1 MSEVQTQLAADS
13 TQQVSFDTKVTTPNV
28 PNLLGLDRDAL
39 EAFFASIGEKKF
51 RATQVM
57 KWIHQLG
64 ITDFQQMNNLSKDLR
79 NQLSET
85 SCIQNIEVAEDL
97 ISTDGTRKWLLRLHD
112 GNHIEAVYIPE
123 DDRGTLCVS
132 SQVGCALDCSFCSTG
147 RQGFNRNLTTAEI
160 ISQVW
165 LASQLLDEEKK
176 PGRKITNVV
185 MMGMGEP
192 LLNFNNVVSAVRIM
206 MDDFAYGLS
215 KRRVTVSTAG
225 VVPAMDRLGDIIDMR
240 LAVSLHAT
248 NDALRDELV
257 PVNKKYPLK
266 ELMDACRRFIDKQ
279 NSRSRITFEY
289 VMLDGVN
296 DQPEH
301 ARELIKL
308 LKGIPTLMNL
318 IPFNPFE
325 GSGYRTSSRNAV
337 SRFSEILHNSGMTT
351 VVRKTRGDDIDAACG
366 QLAGKIE
373 DKSRRHRR
381 FEEPRYGME

>member
-1 MSEVQTQLAADS
+1 MSEVQPKINVIPVLQAVVNT
-13 TQQVSFDTKVTTPNV
+13 DTT
-28 PNLLGLDRDAL
+28 NLLGLDRAGL
-39 EAFFASIGEKKF
+39 EAFFESIGEKKF

-64 ITDFQQMNNLSKDLR
+64 VTDFQEMNNISKDLR
-79 NQLSET
+79 QQLAQT
-85 SCIQNIEVAEDL
+85 SCIQNLHVEKDL
-97 ISTDGTRKWLLRLHD
+97 ISKDGTRKWLLQLND
-112 GNHIEAVYIPE
+112 GNLIEAVFIPE

-147 RQGFNRNLTTAEI
+147 RQGFNRNLTTAEV

-165 LASQLLDEEKK
+165 LAAHLLEEEKK

-192 LLNFNNVVSAVRIM
+192 LLNFDNTITAVRIM

-225 VVPAMDRLGDIIDMR
+225 VVPAMDRLGDTLDMR
-240 LAVSLHAT
+240 LAVSLHAS
-248 NDALRDELV
+248 NDELRNELV

-266 ELMDACRRFIDKQ
+266 ELMAACRRFIDKQ

-289 VMLDGVN
+289 VMLDGIN

-325 GSGYRTSSRNAV
+325 GSGYRTSSKNAI
-337 SRFSEILHNSGMTT
+337 SRFREILHNSGMTT
-351 VVRKTRGDDIDAACG
+351 VVRKTRGEDIDAACG

-381 FEEPRYGME
+381 FEEPRFGME

>member
-1 MSEVQTQLAADS
+1 MSVIQQTIES
-13 TQQVSFDTKVTTPNV
+13 NPVQQVVFDNKTT
-28 PNLLGLDRDAL
+28 NLLGLDRAAL
-39 EAFFASIGEKKF
+39 EAFFESIGEKKF

-57 KWIHQLG
+57 KWIHQMG
-64 ITDFQQMNNLSKDLR
+64 VTDFQQMNNLSKDLR
-79 NQLSET
+79 RQLSET
-85 SCIQNIEVAEDL
+85 SCIQNLHVAKDL
-97 ISTDGTRKWLLRLHD
+97 ISKDGTRKWLLQLHD
-112 GNHIEAVYIPE
+112 GNKIETVFIPE

-147 RQGFNRNLTTAEI
+147 RQGFNRNLTAAEI

-165 LASQLLDEEKK
+165 LASQLLEEEKK

-192 LLNFNNVVSAVRIM
+192 LLNFDNTITAVRIM

-225 VVPAMDRLGDIIDMR
+225 VVPAMERLGDTLDMR

-248 NDALRDELV
+248 NDELRNELV

-266 ELMDACRRFIDKQ
+266 ELMAACRRFIDKQ
-279 NSRSRITFEY
+279 NTRSRITFEY
-289 VMLDGVN
+289 VMLDGIN
-296 DQPEH
+296 DKPEH
-301 ARELIKL
+301 ARELIRL

-325 GSGYRTSSRNAV
+325 GSGYSTSSKKAV
-337 SRFSEILHNSGMTT
+337 TRFREILHASGMTT

-381 FEEPRYGME
+381 FEEPRFGMEK

>member
-1 MSEVQTQLAADS
+1 MSEVQQQIDS
-13 TQQVSFDTKVTTPNV
+13 SPSRQVVLQTGAT
-28 PNLLGLDRDAL
+28 NLLGLDRTAL
-39 EAFFASIGEKKF
+39 ESFFEAIGEKKF

-64 ITDFQQMNNLSKDLR
+64 VTDFQQMNNLSKDLR
-79 NQLSET
+79 NKLAEI
-85 SCIQNIEVAEDL
+85 SCVKNLAVTKDQ
-97 ISTDGTRKWLLRLHD
+97 ISKDGTRKWLLELPD
-112 GNHIEAVYIPE
+112 GNHIETVFIPE

-147 RQGFNRNLTTAEI
+147 RQGFNRNLTAAEI

-165 LASQLLDEEKK
+165 LASQLLEEEKK

-192 LLNFNNVVSAVRIM
+192 LLNFDNTITAVRIM

-225 VVPAMDRLGDIIDMR
+225 VVPAMDRLGDTLDMR

-248 NDALRDELV
+248 NDDLRNELV

-266 ELMDACRRFIDKQ
+266 ELMAACRRFIDKQ
-279 NSRSRITFEY
+279 NTRSRITFEY
-289 VMLDGVN
+289 VMLDGIN

-325 GSGYRTSSRNAV
+325 GSGYNTSSKKAV
-337 SRFSEILHNSGMTT
+337 ARFREILHASGMTT
-351 VVRKTRGDDIDAACG
+351 VVRKTRGEDIDAACG

-381 FEEPRYGME
+381 FEEPRFGMEK

>member
-1 MSEVQTQLAADS
+1 MSEIHPQLAIQPAGTVPDS
-13 TQQVSFDTKVTTPNV
+13 RQI
-28 PNLLGLDRDAL
+28 NLLGLDRAGL
-39 EAFFASIGEKKF
+39 EELFISMGEKKF

-64 ITDFQQMNNLSKDLR
+64 VTDFQEMNNLSKDLR
-79 NQLSET
+79 ARLVESF
-85 SCIQNIEVAEDL
+85 SIQNLHVARDVR
-97 ISTDGTRKWLLRLHD
+97 SKDGTRKWLLQLQD
-112 GNHIEAVYIPE
+112 GNFIETVFIPE

-147 RQGFNRNLTTAEI
+147 RQGFNRNLDTAEI

-165 LASQLLDEEKK
+165 LATNLLEEESK

-192 LLNFNNVVSAVRIM
+192 LLNFESTVRAVRIM

-225 VVPAMDRLGDIIDMR
+225 VVPAIDRLADTLDMR
-240 LAVSLHAT
+240 LAVSLHAS
-248 NDALRDELV
+248 NDKLRDELV
-257 PVNKKYPLK
+257 PLNKKYPLQ
-266 ELMDACRRFIDKQ
+266 ELMAACRRFIDKQ
-279 NSRSRITFEY
+279 KTRSRITFEY
-289 VMLDGVN
+289 VLLDGIN

-301 ARELIKL
+301 ARELVKL
-308 LKGIPTLMNL
+308 LKGVPTLMNL

-325 GSGYRTSSRNAV
+325 GSGYKTSPRQAI
-337 SRFSEILHNSGMTT
+337 SRFADILNQAGMTT
-351 VVRKTRGDDIDAACG
+351 VTRKTRGEDIDAACG

-373 DKSRRHRR
+373 DRSRRHRR
-381 FEEPRYGME
+381 FVEPRFGMK

>member
-1 MSEVQTQLAADS
+1 MNEIQAQIEIKPPQQGVADAGCI
-13 TQQVSFDTKVTTPNV
+13 
-28 PNLLGLDRDAL
+28 NLLGLDRAGL
-39 EAFFASIGEKKF
+39 EAFFAAMGEKKF
-51 RATQVM
+51 RATQLM
-57 KWIHQLG
+57 KWIHQLAVV
-64 ITDFQQMNNLSKDLR
+64 DFQEMNNLSKDLR
-79 NQLSET
+79 NKLAESG
-85 SCIQNIEVAEDL
+85 CVQNLHVSQDQ
-97 ISTDGTRKWLLRLHD
+97 ISKDGTRKWLLRLHD

-147 RQGFNRNLTTAEI
+147 RQGFNRNLSTAEI

-165 LASQLLDEEKK
+165 LAAHLLEEEKK

-192 LLNFNNVVSAVRIM
+192 LLNFDNVVSAVRIM

-225 VVPAMDRLGDIIDMR
+225 VVPAMDRLGDILDMR
-240 LAVSLHAT
+240 LAVSLHAS
-248 NDALRDELV
+248 NDALRNELV

-266 ELMDACRRFIDKQ
+266 ELMAACRRFIDKQ
-279 NSRSRITFEY
+279 NTRSRITFEY
-289 VMLDGVN
+289 VLLDGIN

-318 IPFNPFE
+318 IPFNPFA
-325 GSGYRTSSRNAV
+325 GSGYRTSSKKAV
-337 SRFSEILHNSGMTT
+337 LRFSEILHKAGMTT
-351 VVRKTRGDDIDAACG
+351 VVRKTRGEDIDAACG
-366 QLAGKIE
+366 QLAGKIQ

-381 FEEPRYGME
+381 FTEPRFGMEK

>member
-1 MSEVQTQLAADS
+1 
-13 TQQVSFDTKVTTPNV
+13 
-28 PNLLGLDRDAL
+28 
-39 EAFFASIGEKKF
+39 
-51 RATQVM
+51 M

-64 ITDFQQMNNLSKDLR
+64 VVDFQKMNNLSKDLR
-79 NQLSET
+79 KQLAES
-85 SCIQNIEVAEDL
+85 SCIQNLQVTLDQ
-97 ISTDGTRKWLLRLHD
+97 ISKDGTRKWLLRLHD
-112 GNHIEAVYIPE
+112 GNHIEAVFIPE

-147 RQGFNRNLTTAEI
+147 RQGFNRNLSTAEI

-192 LLNFNNVVSAVRIM
+192 LLNFDNVVSAVRIM

-225 VVPAMDRLGDIIDMR
+225 VVPAMDRLGDVLDMR
-240 LAVSLHAT
+240 LAVSLHAS
-248 NDALRDELV
+248 NDKLRNELV

-266 ELMDACRRFIDKQ
+266 ELIAACQRFIDKQ

-289 VMLDGVN
+289 VMLDGIN
-296 DQPEH
+296 DRPEH
-301 ARELIKL
+301 AHELIKL

-325 GSGYRTSSRNAV
+325 GSGYSTSSKKAV
-337 SRFSEILHNSGMTT
+337 LRFSETLHEAGMTT
-351 VVRKTRGDDIDAACG
+351 VVRKTRGEDIAAACG
-366 QLAGKIE
+366 QLAGKIK

-381 FEEPRYGME
+381 FSEPRFGME

>member
-1 MSEVQTQLAADS
+1 MNEAQ
-13 TQQVSFDTKVTTPNV
+13 QQVEINKAQQDIR
-28 PNLLGLDRDAL
+28 NLLGMDRSAL
-39 EAFFASIGEKKF
+39 ESYFESIGEKKF
-51 RATQVM
+51 RASQVM
-57 KWIHQLG
+57 KWIHQIG
-64 ITDFQQMNNLSKDLR
+64 VTDFQSMNNLSKDLR
-79 NQLSET
+79 AQLENSA
-85 SCIQNIEVAEDL
+85 CIQNLQVAKDN
-97 ISTDGTRKWLLRLHD
+97 ISKDGTRKWLLRLAD
-112 GNHIEAVYIPE
+112 GNHIETVFIPE

-147 RQGFNRNLTTAEI
+147 RQGFNRNLNSSEI

-165 LASQLLDEEKK
+165 LASQLLEEEKK

-192 LLNFNNVVSAVRIM
+192 LLNFDNVVTAVRIM

-215 KRRVTVSTAG
+215 KRRVTISTAG
-225 VVPAMDRLGDIIDMR
+225 VIPAMDRLGDTLDMR

-266 ELMDACRRFIDKQ
+266 ELMAACRRFIDKQ

-289 VMLDGVN
+289 VLLDGVN
-296 DQPEH
+296 DKPEH
-301 ARELIKL
+301 ARELIRL

-325 GSGYRTSSRNAV
+325 GSGYRTSSPQAV
-337 SRFSEILHNSGMTT
+337 ARFREILHRSGMNCVT
-351 VVRKTRGDDIDAACG
+351 RKTRGEDIDAACG

-381 FEEPRYGME
+381 FAEPRFGME

>member
-1 MSEVQTQLAADS
+1 MSEAQQQTRNVL
-13 TQQVSFDTKVTTPNV
+13 TQHAES
-28 PNLLGLDRDAL
+28 NLLGFDRVAL
-39 EAFFASIGEKKF
+39 EAFFESIGEKKF

-57 KWIHQLG
+57 KWIHQMG
-64 ITDFQQMNNLSKDLR
+64 VVDFEQMNNLSKDLR
-79 NQLSET
+79 NHLSKTATIQNLLVSNDQLS
-85 SCIQNIEVAEDL
+85 S
-97 ISTDGTRKWLLRLHD
+97 DGTRKWLLQLPD
-112 GNHIEAVYIPE
+112 GNRIETVFIPE
-123 DDRGTLCVS
+123 DGRGTLCIS

-147 RQGFNRNLTTAEI
+147 RQGFNRNLSAAEI

-165 LASQLLDEEKK
+165 LASDLLQEEKK

-185 MMGMGEP
+185 LMGMGEP
-192 LLNFNNVVSAVRIM
+192 LLNFDNVVSAIRIM

-225 VVPAMDRLGDIIDMR
+225 VIPAMDRLGDTLDMR

-248 NDALRDELV
+248 NDKLRDELV
-257 PVNKKYPLK
+257 PVNKKYPLH
-266 ELMDACRRFIDKQ
+266 ELMAACRRFIEKQ

-289 VMLDGVN
+289 VLLDGVN
-296 DQPEH
+296 DKPEH
-301 ARELIKL
+301 ARQLIKL

-325 GSGYRTSSRNAV
+325 GSGYQTSSNRAIF
-337 SRFSEILHNSGMTT
+337 RFREILHAAGMTC
-351 VVRKTRGDDIDAACG
+351 VVRKTRGEDIDAACG

-381 FEEPRYGME
+381 FAEPRFGMEINVK

>member
-1 MSEVQTQLAADS
+1 MSEVQQKIELDPVRQVVFDS
-13 TQQVSFDTKVTTPNV
+13 KA
-28 PNLLGLDRDAL
+28 PNLLGLDRAGL
-39 EAFFASIGEKKF
+39 EAFFENIGEKKF

-57 KWIHQLG
+57 KWIHQMG
-64 ITDFQQMNNLSKDLR
+64 VTDFQQMNNLSKDLR
-79 NQLSET
+79 NRLSET
-85 SCIQNIEVAEDL
+85 SCIQNLQVSKDL
-97 ISTDGTRKWLLRLHD
+97 ISKDGTRKWLLQLQD
-112 GNHIEAVYIPE
+112 GNHIETVFIPE

-147 RQGFNRNLTTAEI
+147 RQGFNRNLSAAEI

-165 LASQLLDEEKK
+165 LATQLLDEEKK
-176 PGRKITNVV
+176 PGRKVTNVV

-192 LLNFNNVVSAVRIM
+192 LLNFDNTIIAVRLM

-225 VVPAMDRLGDIIDMR
+225 VIPAMDRLGDTLDMR
-240 LAVSLHAT
+240 LAVSLHAS
-248 NDALRDELV
+248 NDKLRDELV

-266 ELMDACRRFIDKQ
+266 ELMAACRRFIDKQ
-279 NSRSRITFEY
+279 NTRSRITFEY
-289 VMLDGVN
+289 VMLDGIN
-296 DQPEH
+296 DKPEH
-301 ARELIKL
+301 ARELIRL

-325 GSGYRTSSRNAV
+325 GSGYSTSSKNAV
-337 SRFSEILHNSGMTT
+337 SRFREILHASGMTT

-366 QLAGKIE
+366 QLAGRIE

-381 FEEPRYGME
+381 FEEPRFGMEK

>member
-1 MSEVQTQLAADS
+1 MSEVQQQIEVKPPQQRAAD
-13 TQQVSFDTKVTTPNV
+13 TGCV
-28 PNLLGLDRDAL
+28 NLLGLDRAGL
-39 EAFFASIGEKKF
+39 EAFFAAMGEKKF

-64 ITDFQQMNNLSKDLR
+64 VVDFQEMNNLSKNLR
-79 NQLSET
+79 KQLAES
-85 SCIQNIEVAEDL
+85 SCVQNLQVTRDQ
-97 ISTDGTRKWLLRLHD
+97 ISKDGTRKWLLRLHD

-147 RQGFNRNLTTAEI
+147 RQGFNRNLSTAEI

-192 LLNFNNVVSAVRIM
+192 LLNFDNVVNAVRIM

-225 VVPAMDRLGDIIDMR
+225 VVPAMDRLGDILDMR
-240 LAVSLHAT
+240 LAVSLHAS
-248 NDALRDELV
+248 NDKLRNELV

-266 ELMDACRRFIDKQ
+266 ELMAACHRFIDKQ

-289 VMLDGVN
+289 VMLDGIN
-296 DQPEH
+296 DRPEH
-301 ARELIKL
+301 AHELIKL
-308 LKGIPTLMNL
+308 LKGIPTLMNI

-325 GSGYRTSSRNAV
+325 GSGYSTSSKKAV
-337 SRFSEILHNSGMTT
+337 LRFSETLHEAGMTT
-351 VVRKTRGDDIDAACG
+351 VVRKTRGEDIDAACG

-381 FEEPRYGME
+381 FSEPRFGME

>member
-1 MSEVQTQLAADS
+1 MSEVQQKIESNPVL
-13 TQQVSFDTKVTTPNV
+13 QVVFDNRTT
-28 PNLLGLDRDAL
+28 NLLGLDRAGL
-39 EAFFASIGEKKF
+39 ESFFESIGEKKF

-57 KWIHQLG
+57 KWIHQMG
-64 ITDFQQMNNLSKDLR
+64 VTDFQQMNNLSKDLR
-79 NQLSET
+79 NRLSET
-85 SCIQNIEVAEDL
+85 SRIQNLHVAKDL
-97 ISTDGTRKWLLRLHD
+97 ISKDGTRKWLLQLHD
-112 GNHIEAVYIPE
+112 GNNIEAVFIPE

-147 RQGFNRNLTTAEI
+147 RQGFNRNLTAAEI

-192 LLNFNNVVSAVRIM
+192 LLNFENTIIAVRIM

-225 VVPAMDRLGDIIDMR
+225 VVPAMDRLGDTLDMR

-248 NDALRDELV
+248 NDELRNELV

-266 ELMDACRRFIDKQ
+266 ELMAACRRFIDKQ
-279 NSRSRITFEY
+279 NTRSRITFEY
-289 VMLDGVN
+289 VMLDGIN
-296 DQPEH
+296 DKPEH
-301 ARELIKL
+301 ARELIRL

-325 GSGYRTSSRNAV
+325 GSGYSTSSKRAV
-337 SRFSEILHNSGMTT
+337 TRFREILHASGMTT

-366 QLAGKIE
+366 QLAGRIE

-381 FEEPRYGME
+381 FEEPRFGMEK

>member
-1 MSEVQTQLAADS
+1 MNEVQPQLEGQSIPQVKLDS
-13 TQQVSFDTKVTTPNV
+13 QVT
-28 PNLLGLDRDAL
+28 NLLGLDRSGL
-39 EAFFASIGEKKF
+39 EAFFENIGEKKF

-64 ITDFQQMNNLSKDLR
+64 VVDFQEMNNLSKDLR
-79 NQLSET
+79 NQLSAT
-85 SCIQNIEVAEDL
+85 SCIQNLEVAKDL
-97 ISTDGTRKWLLRLHD
+97 ISKDGTRKWLLQLPD
-112 GNHIEAVYIPE
+112 GNHIEAVFIPE

-165 LASQLLDEEKK
+165 LASHLLEEEKK

-192 LLNFNNVVSAVRIM
+192 LLNFDNVVSAIRIM

-225 VVPAMDRLGDIIDMR
+225 VIPAMDRLGDTLDMR

-248 NDALRDELV
+248 NDELRNDLV

-266 ELMDACRRFIDKQ
+266 ELMAACRRFIDKQ

-289 VMLDGVN
+289 VLLDGVN
-296 DQPEH
+296 DKPEH

-325 GSGYRTSSRNAV
+325 GSGYKTSSKQAV
-337 SRFSEILHNSGMTT
+337 SRFSEILHNAGMTT

-381 FEEPRYGME
+381 FVEPRFGMEQ

>member
-1 MSEVQTQLAADS
+1 MNEFQIQSETPAVQPVAFGTQ
-13 TQQVSFDTKVTTPNV
+13 PI
-28 PNLLGLDRDAL
+28 NLLGLDRVGL
-39 EAFFASIGEKKF
+39 EEFFTSMGEQKF

-57 KWIHQLG
+57 KWIHQMG
-64 ITDFQQMNNLSKDLR
+64 VTDIQEMNNISRDLR
-79 NQLSET
+79 NKLIKNT
-85 SCIQNIEVAEDL
+85 IIKNLDVAQDQV
-97 ISTDGTRKWLLRLHD
+97 SKDGTRKWLLSLPD
-112 GNHIEAVYIPE
+112 GNHIETVFIPE

-147 RQGFNRNLTTAEI
+147 RQGFNRNLSTAEI

-165 LASQLLDEEKK
+165 LASQLLEEEKK

-192 LLNFNNVVSAVRIM
+192 LLNFDNVVRAVRIM

-225 VVPAMDRLGDIIDMR
+225 VVPAMDRLGDVLDMR

-248 NDALRDELV
+248 NDELRNELV
-257 PVNKKYPLK
+257 PVNKKYPLQ
-266 ELMDACRRFIDKQ
+266 ELMAACRRFIDKQ

-289 VMLDGVN
+289 VLLEGVN
-296 DQPEH
+296 DRPEH
-301 ARELIKL
+301 ARELIRL

-325 GSGYRTSSRNAV
+325 GSGYRTSSKQAV
-337 SRFSEILHNSGMTT
+337 SRFSEILHNAGMTT

-381 FEEPRYGME
+381 FVEPRFGME

>member
-1 MSEVQTQLAADS
+1 MGELQTQFDSKLKGGAAPE
-13 TQQVSFDTKVTTPNV
+13 PNLV
-28 PNLLGLDRDAL
+28 NLLGLDREGL
-39 EAFFASIGEKKF
+39 ESFFLSIGEKKF

-64 ITDFQQMNNLSKDLR
+64 VTDFQQMNNLSKDLR
-79 NQLSET
+79 NKLADIA
-85 SCIQNIEVAEDL
+85 CIQNLEVARDL
-97 ISTDGTRKWLLRLHD
+97 ISRDGTRKWLLQLED
-112 GNHIEAVYIPE
+112 GNHIEAVFIPE

-165 LASQLLDEEKK
+165 LASQLLEEEKK

-192 LLNFNNVVSAVRIM
+192 LLNFDNVVTAVRIM

-225 VVPAMDRLGDIIDMR
+225 VIPAMDRLGDTLDMR

-248 NDALRDELV
+248 NDELRDELV
-257 PVNKKYPLK
+257 PVNRKYPLK
-266 ELMDACRRFIDKQ
+266 ELMAACRRFIDKQ

-289 VMLDGVN
+289 VMLDGIN

-308 LKGIPTLMNL
+308 LKGIPTLMNR

-325 GSGYRTSSRNAV
+325 GSGYRSSPKKAV
-337 SRFSEILHNSGMTT
+337 LRFSEILNRAGMTT

-366 QLAGKIE
+366 QLAGRIE

-381 FEEPRYGME
+381 FVEPRFGME

>member
-1 MSEVQTQLAADS
+1 MNTIQPQTEDQATVQVKIDS
-13 TQQVSFDTKVTTPNV
+13 SAT
-28 PNLLGLDRDAL
+28 NLLGLDRTGL
-39 EAFFASIGEKKF
+39 EEFFESIGEKKF

-64 ITDFQQMNNLSKDLR
+64 VVDFQEMNNLSKGLR
-79 NQLSET
+79 NRLVES
-85 SCIQNIEVAEDL
+85 SYIQNLQVSEDL
-97 ISTDGTRKWLLRLHD
+97 LSNDGTRKWLLKLPD
-112 GNHIEAVYIPE
+112 GNVIEAVFIPE
-123 DDRGTLCVS
+123 DGRGTLCVS

-192 LLNFNNVVSAVRIM
+192 LLNFNNVVAAVRIM

-225 VVPAMDRLGDIIDMR
+225 VVPAMDRLGDVIDMR

-248 NDALRDELV
+248 NDELRNELV

-266 ELMDACRRFIDKQ
+266 ELMAACRRFIDKQ

-289 VMLDGVN
+289 VMLEGIN
-296 DQPEH
+296 DRPEH

-308 LKGIPTLMNL
+308 LEGIPTLMNL

-325 GSGYRTSSRNAV
+325 GSGYRTSSNNAI
-337 SRFSEILHNSGMTT
+337 SRFRQILQDSGMTT

-381 FEEPRYGME
+381 FAEPRFGME